1 MSYGLDD
8 ETYNTIVDYEEKHIA
23 ISRYIERYI
32 FKKFRVRIYIKNKF
46 KLLKEISLFH
56 KTKVMSQVNNIVET
70 WQNTD
75 DIYFIINITG
85 SRKEICQEIMNVFGL
100 TLAENYNDYKTC
112 SYTFKVNKNGFK
124 GVFGLIRILGNP
136 SN

>member
-8 ETYNTIVDYEEKHIA
+8 ETYNTIADYEEKHIA

-32 FKKFRVRIYIKNKF
+32 YKKFYVRIYIKNKF

-56 KTKVMSQVNNIVET
+56 KTRVMSQVNNIVET

-85 SRKEICQEIMNVFGL
+85 SRKKICQEIMDVFGL

-112 SYTFKVNKNGFK
+112 SYTFKVTKNGFK
-124 GVFGLIRILGNP
+124 GVFGLIRILGNL